1 MVASL
6 AGRVHVRASGRVDGP
21 AVVLSSALG
30 GAWFDWD
37 AVVALLRDAHVLV
50 FDRPGTGLSDPAS
63 APATLAREVAVLD
76 AVLAGVGP
84 VVLVGHSMAALHVE
98 AWARLRPGR
107 VRGLVLVDP
116 DPEVPGAGRPT
127 DLSAAVARW
136 VLRAGLDPVL
146 AGQGPRLR
154 RWAMRWS
161 TLRRRDP
168 APAAVLRSVYERPS
182 VTRAVLDELASYPA
196 QVGAVERLRAF
207 RPLPPAPL
215 TVLTAGRREFAA
227 HVALAAMSPTGRT
240 VLVPGSRH
248 MVPVD
253 RPDAVALAV
262 REALRGGGAGG
273 ARG

>member
-1 MVASL
+1 MSTMVASL
-6 AGRVHVRASGRVDGP
+6 AGRVHLRAAGRVDGP
-21 AVVLSSALG
+21 TVVLSSALG

-37 AVVALLRDAHVLV
+37 AVVALLPDARVLV

-76 AVLAGVGP
+76 AVLAGTP
-84 VVLVGHSMAALHVE
+84 SAVLVGHSMAALHVE

-116 DPEVPGAGRPT
+116 DPEVPGAGRPF
-127 DLSAAVARW
+127 DLSALVARW
-136 VLRAGLDPVL
+136 VLRAGLDTVV
-146 AGQGPRLR
+146 AGQGLRLR
-154 RWAMRWS
+154 RWAVRGA
-161 TLRRRDP
+161 TLGRRDP
-168 APAAVLRSVYERPS
+168 ASAAALRAVYGRPS

-207 RPLPPAPL
+207 RPLPPVPL
-215 TVLTAGRREFAA
+215 TVLTAGRREVAA
-227 HVALAAMSPTGRT
+227 HAALAASSPFGRT
-240 VLVPGSRH
+240 VPVPSSRH

-262 REALRGGGAGG
+262 LRTVRGA
-273 ARG
+273 

>member
-6 AGRVHVRASGRVDGP
+6 AGRVHVRASGRVGGP
-21 AVVLSSALG
+21 TVVLSSALG

-37 AVVALLRDAHVLV
+37 AVVALLPDAHVLV
-50 FDRPGTGLSDPAS
+50 FDRPGTGWSEPAA

-76 AVLAGVGP
+76 AVLAGRP
-84 VVLVGHSMAALHVE
+84 PAVLVGHSMASLHVE
-98 AWARLRPGR
+98 AWARLRPER

-116 DPEVPGAGRPT
+116 DPEVPGAGRPF

-136 VLRAGLDPVL
+136 VLRAGLDPVV
-146 AGQGPRLR
+146 AAQGRRLR
-154 RWAMRWS
+154 RWAMRGS
-161 TLRRRDP
+161 TLGRRDP
-168 APAAVLRSVYERPS
+168 ASPAQVRSVYGRAS

-207 RPLPPAPL
+207 RPLPGVPL
-215 TVLTAGRREFAA
+215 TVLTPGRRVSAA
-227 HVALAAMSPTGRT
+227 HRALAAMSPTGRT

-262 REALRGGGAGG
+262 LTALRNS
-273 ARG
+273 